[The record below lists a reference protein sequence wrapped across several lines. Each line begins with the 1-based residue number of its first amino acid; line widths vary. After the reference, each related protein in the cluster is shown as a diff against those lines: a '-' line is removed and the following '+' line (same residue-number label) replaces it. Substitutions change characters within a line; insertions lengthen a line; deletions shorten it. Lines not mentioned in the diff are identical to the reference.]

1 MSFLLIQFS
10 IKDYPPP
17 TPLSKCGSFDFG
29 DTVWFPRK
37 ISDLDKAQNVLMYG
51 SALEADHPGRII
63 KSFFYSMY
71 KDYNHKCNSR
81 I

>member
-1 MSFLLIQFS
+1 MIKFIVEIKEIVTILIIIS
-10 IKDYPPP
+10 IKDFPPP

-51 SALEADHPGRII
+51 SALEADHPGREYNP
-63 KSFFYSMY
+63 YS
-71 KDYNHKCNSR
+71 CP
-81 I
+81 